1 MATFPTAE
9 AFDRMM
15 APQDLRAG
23 QCDFH
28 GTRLV
33 AGDRLLAAERRIEAQ
48 PPVCGRAPALAHA
61 LNLWLPAGRR
71 RILWIAHVET
81 VATAMEPVAAAARRG
96 LGEARPIGD
105 VPGMLFDAVPDGADD
120 PVMLPAAAADA
131 LSLLAGLLVRVM
143 AGEWDAWLLAEG
155 SADRVEFWEGFILP
169 RSAGP
174 KRLHQAESLLSGHG
188 CRIGF
193 G

>member
-1 MATFPTAE
+1 MRFPRHA
-9 AFDRMM
+9 AR
-15 APQDLRAG
+15 RR
-23 QCDFH
+23 H
-28 GTRLV
+28 
-33 AGDRLLAAERRIEAQ
+33 RLLAAEQRIEAQ
-48 PPVCGRAPALAHA
+48 PPACGQALDLARA
-61 LNLWLPAGRR
+61 LNLWLPTGRR
-71 RILWIAHVET
+71 RVLWIAHVEA
-81 VATAMEPVAAAARRG
+81 VATTMEPVVEAVRRG
-96 LGEARPIGD
+96 LGAARPIDD

-131 LSLLAGLLVRVM
+131 LSLLAGLLVLVM

-169 RSAGP
+169 SSAGP

-188 CRIGF
+188 CRIAF

>member
-1 MATFPTAE
+1 MATFLTAE
-9 AFDRMM
+9 AFDQLMV
-15 APQDLRAG
+15 PQDLRAG
-23 QCDFH
+23 ERNFH

-81 VATAMEPVAAAARRG
+81 VATAMEPVVAAARRG
-96 LGEARPIGD
+96 LGEARPID
-105 VPGMLFDAVPDGADD
+105 DAPGMLFDAVPDGAED
-120 PVMLPAAAADA
+120 PVMLPTAADE
-131 LSLLAGLLVRVM
+131 LSLLAGLLVLVM
-143 AGEWDAWLLAEG
+143 AGGWDAWLLAEG
-155 SADRVEFWEGFILP
+155 CADRVEFWEGFILAH
-169 RSAGP
+169 STEP
-174 KRLHQAESLLSGHG
+174 KRLHRAESLLRDHG